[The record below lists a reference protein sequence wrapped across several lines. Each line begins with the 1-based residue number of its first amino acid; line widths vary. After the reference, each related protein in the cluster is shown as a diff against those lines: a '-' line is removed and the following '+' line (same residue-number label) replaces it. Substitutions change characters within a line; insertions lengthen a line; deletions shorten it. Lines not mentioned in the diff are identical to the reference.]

1 MMEMII
7 SEATF
12 DKLKA
17 MALDI
22 HKLALVYRNYEYGN
36 RAWWVDSLYTD
47 REGNQYTLDQ
57 IFEIRGGKL
66 KQYMD
71 LLESCLVG
79 NPPAKKDS
87 PEVTARIKELD
98 RIMNHGK

>member
-1 MMEMII
+1 MEMII

-22 HKLALVYRNYEYGN
+22 HNLALVYRNYLYGN
-36 RAWWVDSLYTD
+36 KSWWKDDVYTD
-47 REGNQYTLDQ
+47 REGQAYTPDQ
-57 IFEIRGGKL
+57 IFETRGGKL

-79 NPPAKKDS
+79 DLPMKADTPEHIAKI
-87 PEVTARIKELD
+87 TELD
-98 RIMNHGK
+98 RIMNHGQ